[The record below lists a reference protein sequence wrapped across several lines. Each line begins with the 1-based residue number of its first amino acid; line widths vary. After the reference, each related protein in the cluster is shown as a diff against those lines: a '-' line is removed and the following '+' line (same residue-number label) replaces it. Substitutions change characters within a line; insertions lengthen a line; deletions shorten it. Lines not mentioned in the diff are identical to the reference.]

1 MLKEKLSNDI
11 SLSNRTVLQKNEGDI
26 KKARDKQK
34 PTEFVTTI
42 SAFKEM
48 LKGSLSGWHKRR
60 Q

>member
-34 PTEFVTTI
+34 QREFVTTI

-48 LKGSLSGWHKRR
+48 LKGSLSG
-60 Q
+60 